1 MRRHILVPL
10 IGMMLFATTAS
21 AELKVGVVDVR
32 IVMDSVPAWG
42 NILKEM
48 KSKWQDKQAKL
59 EKRQADLKAKKEQLD
74 AKKVVSD
81 PQTIAREEALLL
93 QNAQIL
99 AQQFMQ
105 EQRLIS
111 AQEMDL
117 KNQMFKR
124 IEPLVYEIAQKSDLS
139 FVFERG
145 NDQQPNVLY
154 NSGRVD
160 VTKKV
165 VSAYKKTYKDKAFEV
180 RTNFGQAPGAPGRAP
195 SGK

>member
-32 IVMDSVPAWG
+32 VVMDSVPAWG
-42 NILKEM
+42 KVIKEM
-48 KSKWQDKQAKL
+48 KAKWQDKQAKL
-59 EKRQADLKAKKEQLD
+59 EKRQSELKAKKEQLE
-74 AKKVVSD
+74 AKAFVSD
-81 PQTIAREEALLL
+81 PQTIAREETQLL

-99 AQQFMQ
+99 AQQFMR

-117 KNQMFKR
+117 KSQMFKR
-124 IEPLVYEIAQKSDLS
+124 IEPLVFEIAQKTDLA
-139 FVFERG
+139 FVFEMG
-145 NDQQPNVLY
+145 NEQQPNVLY
-154 NSGRVD
+154 NSNRVD

-165 VSAYKKTYKDKAFEV
+165 LKAYKKTYKNKAFEV
-180 RTNFGQAPGAPGRAP
+180 RTNFGPPPGSPGAPAGR
-195 SGK
+195 